1 MLQLVCINITLLSL
15 SLSLAFYLSVSH
27 SLSLFHRS
35 LFALLSTLAEFSLFR
50 SRTRLDSTRSCSVC
64 SLSISLSLDPRDST
78 RGCLFFRACSNR
90 ASNVFDAPSPP
101 FRRDNRLNCCVTR
114 HRPESE
120 SNVTRSRAGLACRDI
135 IIREPARRRGV
146 RQAILSL
153 YGSRDMWE

>member
-1 MLQLVCINITLLSL
+1 MHKYYTSFSL
-15 SLSLAFYLSVSH
+15 SLLLSISLFH
-27 SLSLFHRS
+27 SLSLFSTVLSSHSFPLS
-35 LFALLSTLAEFSLFR
+35 LNFLSSARAHASTLHAAVQFALF
-50 SRTRLDSTRSCSVC
+50 
-64 SLSISLSLDPRDST
+64 LSISLSLSLDPRDST